1 MYHGAP
7 RRFAIFVA
15 FAHPPPTDQ
24 NIFIIFSTSN
34 TTTAHTQMGLL
45 VVGVQGHQKTL
56 ENSKTLMK
64 IDVFVG
70 LVVQVPGPPP
80 FYVHHRP
87 VTCH

>member
-1 MYHGAP
+1 
-7 RRFAIFVA
+7 
-15 FAHPPPTDQ
+15 
-24 NIFIIFSTSN
+24 
-34 TTTAHTQMGLL
+34 MGLL

-80 FYVHHRP
+80 FFYLRLVALTQGLAR
-87 VTCH
+87 